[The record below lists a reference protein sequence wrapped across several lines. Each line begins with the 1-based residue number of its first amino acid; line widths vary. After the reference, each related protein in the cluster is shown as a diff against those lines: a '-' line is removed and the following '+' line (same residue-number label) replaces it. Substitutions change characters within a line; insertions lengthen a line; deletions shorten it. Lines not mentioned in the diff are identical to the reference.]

1 MCFAAV
7 CTYVSECV
15 AFSRSASSLPSRA
28 GPNVFRVTRVIFRC
42 VCVTSACLH
51 RTADFKIQSPVSRT
65 AIAKS
70 CVCVYRVAVK
80 IHPSRGDLRLMCG
93 VSSNSKIAPECLRV
107 GSLVAYAHQCESC
120 SHATL
125 ARVALENCCPSSP
138 NALVDSSIRPAKSF
152 SRALLP
158 GSPLE
163 P

>member
-1 MCFAAV
+1 MLFRVCFAAV
-7 CTYVSECV
+7 RTYVSECV
-15 AFSRSASSLPSRA
+15 AFSRSASSLPSRVD
-28 GPNVFRVTRVIFRC
+28 PIVIQVTRVIFKC

-51 RTADFKIQSPVSRT
+51 RTADFKVQSPSSRT

-80 IHPSRGDLRLMCG
+80 IDPSRGDLHLMCG
-93 VSSNSKIAPECLRV
+93 VSSNCGVSSDSKIAPECLRV

-138 NALVDSSIRPAKSF
+138 NALVDSSA
-152 SRALLP
+152 
-158 GSPLE
+158 
-163 P
+163 